1 LNYAVILAGGKGE
14 RFWPLSRGGHPKQLL
29 EITSDKT
36 MLQETI
42 DRISDLIPIERTL
55 IVTGQNLKNPI
66 LEKNKV
72 LKEKNLLVEPEVR
85 NTCMAI
91 GVAAVHLKQIDP
103 QATMIVLS
111 SDHYIQTKE
120 KLQKVLKVGAEVANK
135 GENLITLGIVP
146 SRAET
151 AYGYIE
157 LADLYTSVDNITA
170 YRINR
175 FKEKPNRMLAQEYYY
190 DRKHLWNSG
199 IFIWTVDTILKALQR
214 YMPDLYQE
222 LDLYAREI
230 GTRNQAQA
238 LKALYTRAEN
248 ISIDCAVLEKAENV
262 LTIKADLIWDD
273 IGSWLALDR
282 IKQRDREN
290 NVIIGKAQVT
300 GTYETTIVN
309 DGSGIIATLGVSDLV
324 IVRTGDIVFV
334 AHKTRVQDVKEL
346 LQKFASDKNLEEYL

>member
-29 EITSDKT
+29 EISSDKT

-42 DRISDLIPIERTL
+42 DRVSGFIPIERIL
-55 IVTGQNLKNPI
+55 IVTGQNLKSPI
-66 LEKNKV
+66 LEKVKI
-72 LKEKNLLVEPEVR
+72 LKEKNLLIEPEIR

-91 GVAAVHLKQIDP
+91 GVAAVHLKKIDP
-103 QATMIVLS
+103 SATMIVLS

-120 KLQKVLKVGAEVANK
+120 KLQKVLAVGTEVANQ
-135 GENLITLGIVP
+135 GENLITIGIVP

-157 LADLYTSVDNITA
+157 FSDLFSTIDNIA
-170 YRINR
+170 VYRINR
-175 FKEKPNRMLAQEYYY
+175 FKEKPNRMVAQEYYY

-214 YMPDLYQE
+214 HMPALYQE
-222 LDLYAREI
+222 LDLYSREI
-230 GTRNQAQA
+230 GIKSQDQA
-238 LKALYTRAEN
+238 LKGLYSRAES

-262 LTIKADLIWDD
+262 LTIKADLVWDD
-273 IGSWLALDR
+273 IGSWLALER

-309 DGSGIIATLGVSDLV
+309 DGPGIIATLGVSDLV

-346 LQKFASDKNLEEYL
+346 LQKFASDKKLEEYL

>member
-1 LNYAVILAGGKGE
+1 MNYAVILAGGKGE

-29 EITSDKT
+29 EISSDKT

-42 DRISDLIPIERTL
+42 DRISDFIPVERTL
-55 IVTGQNLKNPI
+55 IVTGQNLKSPI
-66 LEKNKV
+66 LEKIKV
-72 LKEKNLLVEPEVR
+72 LKEKNLLIEPEVR

-91 GVAAVHLKQIDP
+91 GVAAVHLRKIDP

-222 LDLYAREI
+222 LDLYAKEI
-230 GTRNQAQA
+230 GTKNQEQA
-238 LKALYTRAEN
+238 LKTLYIRAEN

-273 IGSWLALDR
+273 IGSWLALER

-309 DGSGIIATLGVSDLV
+309 DGPGIIATLGVSDLV

>member
-1 LNYAVILAGGKGE
+1 MNYAVILAGGKGE

-29 EITSDKT
+29 EISSDKT

-42 DRISDLIPIERTL
+42 DRVSGFIPIERIL
-55 IVTGQNLKNPI
+55 IVTGQNLKSPI
-66 LEKNKV
+66 LEKVKI
-72 LKEKNLLVEPEVR
+72 LKEKNLLIEPEIR

-91 GVAAVHLKQIDP
+91 GVAAVHLKKIDP
-103 QATMIVLS
+103 SATMIVLS

-120 KLQKVLKVGAEVANK
+120 KLQKVLAVGTEVANQ
-135 GENLITLGIVP
+135 GENLITIGIVP

-157 LADLYTSVDNITA
+157 FSDLFSTIDNIA
-170 YRINR
+170 VYRINR
-175 FKEKPNRMLAQEYYY
+175 FKEKPNRMVAQEYYY

-214 YMPDLYQE
+214 HMPALYQE
-222 LDLYAREI
+222 LDLYSREI
-230 GTRNQAQA
+230 GIKSQDQA
-238 LKALYTRAEN
+238 LKGLYSRAES

-262 LTIKADLIWDD
+262 LTIKADLVWDD
-273 IGSWLALDR
+273 IGSWLALER

-309 DGSGIIATLGVSDLV
+309 DGPGIIATLGVSDLV

-346 LQKFASDKNLEEYL
+346 LQKFASDKKLEEYL

>member
-1 LNYAVILAGGKGE
+1 MNYAVILAGGKGE

-42 DRISDLIPIERTL
+42 DRISDLIPIDRTL
-55 IVTGQNLKNPI
+55 IVTGQNLKSPI
-66 LEKNKV
+66 LEKIKV
-72 LKEKNLLVEPEVR
+72 LKEKNLLIEPEVR

-91 GVAAVHLKQIDP
+91 GVAAVHLKKIDP
-103 QATMIVLS
+103 SATMIVLS

-120 KLQKVLKVGAEVANK
+120 KLQKVLKVGAEVANQ
-135 GENLITLGIVP
+135 GENLITIGIVP

-157 LADLYTSVDNITA
+157 FSDLFTSIDNITV

-199 IFIWTVDTILKALQR
+199 IFIWTVDTILKAQQR

-230 GTRNQAQA
+230 GTKNQEQA
-238 LKALYTRAEN
+238 LKTLYTRAEN

-273 IGSWLALDR
+273 IGSWLALER